1 MFSVLSV
8 SAAVAFFSSLT
19 NADAAAFGLDMIS
32 NGRYWWGGSWQ
43 HRPASGNTGNC
54 LCVKGTNN
62 SNRRVEGYCY
72 KGLDFNEHIEEQY
85 LIALFD
91 HNKPIDIT
99 IHGSDALWVDR
110 FVVSWNGGNRDYG
123 THNTHGFCLSTDRND
138 QFDQY
143 ATHGGCRQTMSINP
157 NNNVYAYD
165 GRAGYYR
172 ESWLLDRMKN
182 TCDQL
187 YGRRRAEGMMGN
199 GDVGKMFPRP
209 IAEPIPAP
217 AGGMGSTPV
226 MEEEVDEDPAG
237 SSPKQVHSL
246 LEGRIVSEL
255 HAVIKQLVENN
266 SQVTDAQI
274 DSVLNSA
281 MLMIEHMMERE
292 EETEKVL
299 QGSPNNEATLSRRLG
314 A

>member
-1 MFSVLSV
+1 
-8 SAAVAFFSSLT
+8 
-19 NADAAAFGLDMIS
+19 
-32 NGRYWWGGSWQ
+32 
-43 HRPASGNTGNC
+43 
-54 LCVKGTNN
+54 
-62 SNRRVEGYCY
+62 
-72 KGLDFNEHIEEQY
+72 
-85 LIALFD
+85 
-91 HNKPIDIT
+91 
-99 IHGSDALWVDR
+99 
-110 FVVSWNGGNRDYG
+110 
-123 THNTHGFCLSTDRND
+123 
-138 QFDQY
+138 
-143 ATHGGCRQTMSINP
+143 
-157 NNNVYAYD
+157 
-165 GRAGYYR
+165 
-172 ESWLLDRMKN
+172 
-182 TCDQL
+182 
-187 YGRRRAEGMMGN
+187 MMGN
-199 GDVGKMFPRP
+199 GDVGKMFPHP

-226 MEEEVDEDPAG
+226 VEEVDEDPAG